1 VELDRISGNTLWDWL
16 QLLLLPLVV
25 PAILLPALLNWI
37 TGDAAERAATARQPA
52 LKEGKDQ

>member
-1 VELDRISGNTLWDWL
+1 LWEWL

-37 TGDAAERAATARQPA
+37 TGDAAERAATAWQPA
-52 LKEGKDQ
+52 LEEEGKDE